1 MIYKSCRG
9 AAGGMDLAKAYTE
22 GVDNSFDAGALVH
35 ISGLVTVKLSEDTQI
50 FFEVNDAAGL
60 AAMPHL
66 YGIAKEAPVK
76 MDKADA
82 GIFNSG
88 HTAETGF
95 FDPKEVY
102 SESAI
107 DSKVF
112 ALEFDVADFVNEY
125 EKYPDDMV
133 KTQVSDFMRTPR
145 KGRSSDY
152 QDLLEKILERISD
165 KEVKDFFGK
174 LVAKQLPN
182 YMLHVYVLR
191 NERKLDPDQFRQVMP
206 ALRMTYS
213 EILTG
218 GTHIIHVL
226 DDSETPENNVIR
238 YTAEDAID
246 PLWDTEKFPVLM
258 ANAEFRRNEPKP
270 LAERTPEQ
278 QAAHAAKKAAKAAAK
293 ASASSSDAEGPKK
306 PKKAKK
312 AAAVEGGGAEAPPKE
327 KRPPSAWNLLVTK
340 TVSDMRQSGWESW
353 TDAKGVLWP
362 ASKVATVKGAE
373 QYVYDG
379 GDHDGKPPSPAL
391 GGMLR
396 ASYLKGRADFGT
408 WQVEGLQ
415 GAWAELEKE

>member
-1 MIYKSCRG
+1 M
-9 AAGGMDLAKAYTE
+9 
-22 GVDNSFDAGALVH
+22 
-35 ISGLVTVKLSEDTQI
+35 
-50 FFEVNDAAGL
+50 L
-60 AAMPHL
+60 AAL
-66 YGIAKEAPVK
+66 KSGCQSDAEFWAAVAELRQSG
-76 MDKADA
+76 ADA
-82 GIFNSG
+82 
-88 HTAETGF
+88 
-95 FDPKEVY
+95 V
-102 SESAI
+102 
-107 DSKVF
+107 
-112 ALEFDVADFVNEY
+112 VA
-125 EKYPDDMV
+125 
-133 KTQVSDFMRTPR
+133 
-145 KGRSSDY
+145 
-152 QDLLEKILERISD
+152 
-165 KEVKDFFGK
+165 
-174 LVAKQLPN
+174 
-182 YMLHVYVLR
+182 
-191 NERKLDPDQFRQVMP
+191 
-206 ALRMTYS
+206 
-213 EILTG
+213 
-218 GTHIIHVL
+218 
-226 DDSETPENNVIR
+226 VIR
-238 YTAEDAID
+238 GLGTASDEEDAIA
-246 PLWDTEKFPVLM
+246 PSDTEGSRASGAARWGAPATSTLSPTGPGEVGWTEGGSRK
-258 ANAEFRRNEPKP
+258 AHWTQTAEARAGQSEVMKAWWAAHPQYRVASGASSEAEGVTAAKKRGPKP